1 MAKQMTADEKRWQ
14 AESDAETMARYEEIM
29 NNSSRKAAAIRV
41 AKTRANELTQRAN
54 AMQRVASTKS
64 SKPTNKKK

>member
-1 MAKQMTADEKRWQ
+1 MTADEKRWQ